1 MLFFIEDYL
10 ATTMYS
16 QNVPILS
23 KRGEFYVEAKLF
35 PRNRPAILLSLYG
48 LGWTQKVGFKLEHV
62 PALKLRLSEAVVIAG
77 QVPVQYKEGFSLE
90 KVFGFLWP
98 EIRYKEEVPSGYKNG
113 RIFIEVHDNHCRP
126 FNAVVFHL
134 DTGPAHIPGVLFT
147 PEAAARLTHVLTE
160 ASNSFGENSYARW

>member
-1 MLFFIEDYL
+1 
-10 ATTMYS
+10 
-16 QNVPILS
+16 
-23 KRGEFYVEAKLF
+23 
-35 PRNRPAILLSLYG
+35 
-48 LGWTQKVGFKLEHV
+48 V